1 MLLTEAIAFC
11 EGSEQNQN
19 LDDLLANCEK
29 GFGCTSCSSLVT
41 VGEALAPVG
50 RPTGLRSQ
58 PTGLRAYLGPE
69 TSWRAL
75 ARPLAKPCGI
85 SWRANCERVSPTVKG
100 LTATWLRALEIEKG

>member
-19 LDDLLANCEK
+19 LDDLLANCDK

-50 RPTGLRSQ
+50 RPLVSGLSQ
-58 PTGLRAYLGPE
+58 LVRGL
-69 TSWRAL
+69 
-75 ARPLAKPCGI
+75 I
-85 SWRANCERVSPTVKG
+85 
-100 LTATWLRALEIEKG
+100 